1 MNIAAIAAGIGGKKM
16 QGFVKRAGALVS
28 RQKQDKSKPGHVH
41 SDDSNDSSNNGDGG
55 AISQFGAGLMG
66 GMKPE
71 LPGGRPELGQNFMD
85 ADMESFSNLTD
96 PLSVERGGRTVAR
109 PEGVDTIVE
118 NNPVQTAGNFP
129 PLGTP
134 DPTPREEFDQ
144 YGKQF
149 IS

>member
-55 AISQFGAGLMG
+55 AISQFGAGLVG
-66 GMKPE
+66 GVKPE

-85 ADMESFSNLTD
+85 TDMESFSNLTD

-109 PEGVDTIVE
+109 PEGLDPVDIE
-118 NNPVQTAGNFP
+118 PAMNPPMAVP
-129 PLGTP
+129 PP
-134 DPTPREEFDQ
+134 PPNIDEEGVNSL
-144 YGKQF
+144 Y
-149 IS
+149 S